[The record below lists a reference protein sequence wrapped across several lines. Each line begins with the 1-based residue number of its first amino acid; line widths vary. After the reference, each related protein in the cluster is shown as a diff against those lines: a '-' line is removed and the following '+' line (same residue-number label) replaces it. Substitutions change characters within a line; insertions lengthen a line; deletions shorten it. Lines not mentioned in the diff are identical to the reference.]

1 LPAPI
6 LTHCLTEYP
15 YTASG
20 THYWLFAFCLA
31 AALAPSDLPSLRRPQ
46 HRAARYRFV
55 PAFMLLTSASLAAF
69 VMVTSFTVTL
79 WQSTLAYW
87 RSVHNPLPIV
97 LAGRFDMDDM
107 NHVLIGSRMTKLT
120 LIMLVDRAA
129 KENQVAMLRDLLLPL
144 FEEQVLPIYRNIG
157 VWQVGRRAY
166 QITGDRDGL
175 ENLAR
180 LAEPVLPALAANI
193 RATPMT
199 NK

>member
-1 LPAPI
+1 
-6 LTHCLTEYP
+6 
-15 YTASG
+15 
-20 THYWLFAFCLA
+20 
-31 AALAPSDLPSLRRPQ
+31 
-46 HRAARYRFV
+46 
-55 PAFMLLTSASLAAF
+55 M
-69 VMVTSFTVTL
+69 
-79 WQSTLAYW
+79 
-87 RSVHNPLPIV
+87 